1 MAKVLYTAHA
11 HVTGGR
17 DGNAKTTECGLELD
31 LHVPKKIGGA
41 GGGTN
46 PEKVFAVR
54 YAACLESALAVNPA
68 ARRHGHEQLQLIA
81 AAIPGPEE
89 HAAASDRSWDPSLAG
104 RPVTEGTA

>member
-1 MAKVLYTAHA
+1 MAKDLYTAHA

-17 DGNAKTTECGLELD
+17 DGNAKTTECGLEID
-31 LHVPKKIGGA
+31 LHVPKSDRGA

-68 ARRHGHEQLQLIA
+68 ARRHGLEQLQLQCIGERSVSGVA
-81 AAIPGPEE
+81 GQHGPFG
-89 HAAASDRSWDPSLAG
+89 ARRAGDR
-104 RPVTEGTA
+104 